1 MVESPE
7 PEMLQVLSGVPAR
20 QFSTTILFD
29 PGGAGHVAVAV
40 VAPKYCAKKKTETKR
55 RPRPVWRA
63 RFVNGFMKIP
73 KVFSRTSLRT
83 GPTQTGA
90 EPPQGGIALGRL
102 R

>member
-7 PEMLQVLSGVPAR
+7 PEMPQVLSGVPAR

-40 VAPKYCAKKKTETKR
+40 VAPKYCAKKKTEMKK
-55 RPRPVWRA
+55 RPRALWRA

-73 KVFSRTSLRT
+73 KVFCRTSFTVWTNAHGCR
-83 GPTQTGA
+83 PA
-90 EPPQGGIALGRL
+90 AGRNCA